1 VTTDL
6 SKREKLARALA
17 KAIHEY
23 KGYANWNDV
32 DNLKQVRLDGE
43 WDMFV
48 LVDAF
53 LAELREPDEG
63 MLDAADRIT
72 PRQMYESRR
81 RGSIFGSSGQTKAIW
96 QAMLD
101 EVK

>member
-1 VTTDL
+1 MTTDL

-53 LAELREPDEG
+53 LAELREPDEA
-63 MLDAADRIT
+63 MIEAARHALSDGNETGVPAT
-72 PRQMYESRR
+72 PRE
-81 RGSIFGSSGQTKAIW
+81 TW